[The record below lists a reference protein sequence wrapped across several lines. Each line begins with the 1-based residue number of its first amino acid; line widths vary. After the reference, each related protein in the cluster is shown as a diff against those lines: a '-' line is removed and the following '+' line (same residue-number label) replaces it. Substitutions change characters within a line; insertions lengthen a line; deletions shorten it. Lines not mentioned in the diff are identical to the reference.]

1 MKTSWIIAGALSL
14 IGATASAQVADRK
27 TLTLSAVKKVVAAAE
42 ADAKT
47 KNQTV
52 VIAVVDDGGH
62 LVDLTMI
69 HHLVW

>member
-1 MKTSWIIAGALSL
+1 
-14 IGATASAQVADRK
+14 VADRK